1 MRWEMAIK
9 ALGMDDGRE
18 LHKELTKTLINFID
32 HTKTLNLNNNNEN
45 TSFCK

>member
-1 MRWEMAIK
+1 MGMAIE
-9 ALGMDDGRE
+9 ALGMDDVRK
-18 LHKELTKTLINFID
+18 LRKEHNKTLINFID